1 MVLDDGSQPLPLYVG
16 RQAFPWNRD
25 ALASWDSGPLHPENG
40 AWHSVS
46 ACFHGNDILLPAV
59 LMCDFVGRCPGAYAR
74 VSCPPSLHVNCTQA
88 IQQGYG
94 APW

>member
-1 MVLDDGSQPLPLYVG
+1 MLMYPPQVLVVLDDGSQPLPLYVG

-46 ACFHGNDILLPAV
+46 ACFHGTVDCASDLLLTSCDV
-59 LMCDFVGRCPGAYAR
+59 L
-74 VSCPPSLHVNCTQA
+74 
-88 IQQGYG
+88 
-94 APW
+94 